1 MADEDKK
8 KKKKQDIGVEI
19 TNKKLPGYMNQP
31 HYKEYLKRLYE
42 NELSKRGL
50 KKT

>member
-8 KKKKQDIGVEI
+8 KIKKKDIGVEI

-31 HYKEYLKRLYE
+31 HYKEYIKRLYE
-42 NELSKRGL
+42 SQLSKKGL
-50 KKT
+50 TKT

>member
-8 KKKKQDIGVEI
+8 KKKDIGVEI

-31 HYKEYLKRLYE
+31 HYKEYIKRLYE
-42 NELSKRGL
+42 VQLIKKGL